1 MRRPFRHLPD
11 SAPPLTNF
19 TSGVVAIR
27 ALKGG
32 IHNHTGCEVLSTV
45 YPTAPFVACSA
56 LHGRLMLQVA
66 ELPKDASEAAALS
79 LAHPFTYADAINAG
93 YTRGLI
99 RHLVSTGRWLVLR
112 RGVYCDTALA
122 ERANPVW
129 LRAAAALLVVAAGSS
144 ISHETAGT
152 FYELPLGWRRA
163 GSPTTGPTPMIYLTH
178 PPTSR
183 HARRGHP
190 GIIERAA
197 ALPKSHL
204 AYFQGLLVTTAA
216 RTVVDLARFRP
227 YAEGVAIA
235 DAALHL
241 GLTTN
246 AQLIAVRDACR
257 TWPGINR
264 ATKVIE
270 AADAAAESPLESRSR
285 VAFALGGLPTPV
297 LQAVILLRNGGRA
310 RVDFLWAQWRVI
322 GEADGRLK
330 IQRPEDLWA
339 EKLRE
344 DALRELG
351 YEVVRWTWDEIVNHP
366 EIVVARI
373 LRAAARARLHA

>member
-1 MRRPFRHLPD
+1 MF
-11 SAPPLTNF
+11 
-19 TSGVVAIR
+19 
-27 ALKGG
+27 
-32 IHNHTGCEVLSTV
+32 
-45 YPTAPFVACSA
+45 
-56 LHGRLMLQVA
+56 QVA
-66 ELPKDASEAAALS
+66 ELPKNASAPPLS
-79 LAHPFTYADAINAG
+79 LARPFTYADAINAG

-99 RHLVSTGRWLVLR
+99 RYLVSTGRWLVLR
-112 RGVYCDTALA
+112 RGVYCDIALS
-122 ERANPVW
+122 ERADPVW
-129 LRAAAALLVVAAGSS
+129 LHATAASLVMTAGSA

-152 FYELPLGWRRA
+152 LCELPVGQRHA
-163 GSPTTGPTPMIYLTH
+163 GSPTTARQPPTIYLTH
-178 PPTSR
+178 PPASR

-190 GIIERAA
+190 GVIERVA
-197 ALPKSHL
+197 ALPPSHL
-204 AYFQGLLVTTAA
+204 AYFQGLLITGAA

-241 GLTTN
+241 EITTN
-246 AQLIAVRDACR
+246 AQLVAVRDACR
-257 TWPGINR
+257 SWPGINR
-264 ATKVIE
+264 ASKVIE
-270 AADAAAESPLESRSR
+270 FADGAAESPLESRSR
-285 VAFALGGLPTPV
+285 VAFALGGLPTPT
-297 LQAVILLRNGGRA
+297 LQAVILLRNGRRA
-310 RVDFLWAQWRVI
+310 RVDFLWAEWRVI

-373 LRAAARARLHA
+373 LRAAARARLRG